1 MKHPN
6 GDDAQGGFAA
16 GLAEGVSSSTHEYR
30 EFDVALDGV
39 VAGDQIELW
48 HRSADGSGGQVTG
61 DGQTLYAKNFEVY
74 SSSPTVEENSSLAG
88 NTVFAGTALPDGNNT
103 RNLGSTSL
111 RWAVLYTANSVNV
124 SDKTLK
130 ENIMDCNLG
139 LTFVNTLQ
147 PKSYK
152 MKDIPADHDDYN
164 RTHFGLLAQDLIDT
178 ELSGSVFGERD
189 GEYSLAYND
198 VIAPMI
204 KAIQELSAQVTDLKK
219 EIEELKS

>member
-1 MKHPN
+1 
-6 GDDAQGGFAA
+6 
-16 GLAEGVSSSTHEYR
+16 
-30 EFDVALDGV
+30 
-39 VAGDQIELW
+39 
-48 HRSADGSGGQVTG
+48 
-61 DGQTLYAKNFEVY
+61 
-74 SSSPTVEENSSLAG
+74 
-88 NTVFAGTALPDGNNT
+88 
-103 RNLGSTSL
+103 
-111 RWAVLYTANSVNV
+111 
-124 SDKTLK
+124 
-130 ENIMDCNLG
+130 MDCNLG